1 MVIYSLT
8 KSQFKSHIYS
18 SCLML
23 RSRILLLALF
33 LSPFASI
40 APVNAH
46 GSHGSGAE
54 LEAGEFDFTPL
65 ITIEGHA
72 GFDENLEI
80 PEKHYA
86 ADFLI
91 GGEFAWGLGDG
102 KQFSLAAFVGPTFTR
117 GGAEH
122 FYGEIHAHAEE
133 EGHEHEES
141 EAHPIR
147 ERVDFKAFFEANYKH
162 SDKLNIQAYWNPYV
176 VTSDE
181 LEFHADENEWEKFE
195 SKGIKN
201 VLGAKVNYALGDG
214 DVDFGLGDSLSD
226 LFDGVYLSV
235 DHRQGWGVDG
245 VYIGNYT
252 DPRVG
257 VGFNYGET
265 SFQLDAGPRFYTPGS
280 YASDLESRTDFAGE
294 VMISRPVNEKVDF
307 FAHWKF
313 VYTWEDV
320 EGWGDGYQ
328 HHVGTG
334 ITYKL

>member
-1 MVIYSLT
+1 M
-8 KSQFKSHIYS
+8 
-18 SCLML
+18 
-23 RSRILLLALF
+23 
-33 LSPFASI
+33 
-40 APVNAH
+40 
-46 GSHGSGAE
+46 
-54 LEAGEFDFTPL
+54 EAGEFDFTPL
-65 ITIEGHA
+65 ITVEGHA
-72 GFDENLEI
+72 GFDDNLEI

-141 EAHPIR
+141 EAHPTR

-162 SDKLNIQAYWNPYV
+162 SDKLSVQAYWNPYV

-201 VLGAKVNYALGDG
+201 ELGAKVNYALGDG

-252 DPRVG
+252 DPRIG

-265 SFQLDAGPRFYTPGS
+265 SFQIEAGPRFYTPGS
-280 YASDLESRTDFAGE
+280 YANDLDSRTDFASE
-294 VMISRPVNEKVDF
+294 IMILSLI
-307 FAHWKF
+307 H
-313 VYTWEDV
+313 
-320 EGWGDGYQ
+320 
-328 HHVGTG
+328 
-334 ITYKL
+334 I

>member
-1 MVIYSLT
+1 
-8 KSQFKSHIYS
+8 
-18 SCLML
+18 ML
-23 RSRILLLALF
+23 RSRLLLLTLF
-33 LSPFASI
+33 LSPVASM
-40 APVNAH
+40 APVHAH

-54 LEAGEFDFTPL
+54 LKAGEFDFTPL
-65 ITIEGHA
+65 ITVEGHA
-72 GFDENLEI
+72 GFDDNLEN

-102 KQFSLAAFVGPTFTR
+102 KQFSLAVFVGPTLTR

-141 EAHPIR
+141 EAHPTR
-147 ERVDFKAFFEANYKH
+147 ERVDFKAFFEARYKH
-162 SDKLNIQAYWNPYV
+162 SDRINIQAYWNPYI

-201 VLGAKVNYALGDG
+201 ELGAKVNYAFGDG
-214 DVDFGLGDSLSD
+214 DVDFGLGDSFSD
-226 LFDGVYLSV
+226 LIDGTYLSI

-257 VGFNYGET
+257 IGFNYGET
-265 SFQLDAGPRFYTPGS
+265 SFQIEAGPRFTPQE
-280 YASDLESRTDFAGE
+280 AMQ
-294 VMISRPVNEKVDF
+294 VI
-307 FAHWKF
+307 
-313 VYTWEDV
+313 
-320 EGWGDGYQ
+320 
-328 HHVGTG
+328 
-334 ITYKL
+334 

>member
-1 MVIYSLT
+1 M
-8 KSQFKSHIYS
+8 
-18 SCLML
+18 
-23 RSRILLLALF
+23 
-33 LSPFASI
+33 
-40 APVNAH
+40 
-46 GSHGSGAE
+46 
-54 LEAGEFDFTPL
+54 EAGEFDFTPL
-65 ITIEGHA
+65 ITVEGHA
-72 GFDENLEI
+72 GFDDNLEI

-122 FYGEIHAHAEE
+122 FYGEIHVHAEE

-141 EAHPIR
+141 EAHPTR

-201 VLGAKVNYALGDG
+201 ELGAKVNYALGDG
-214 DVDFGLGDSLSD
+214 DVDFGLGDSFSD
-226 LFDGVYLSV
+226 LLDGVYLSV

-252 DPRVG
+252 DPRIG

-265 SFQLDAGPRFYTPGS
+265 SFQMEAGPRFYTPGS
-280 YASDLESRTDFAGE
+280 YASDLDSRTDFAGE
-294 VMISRPVNEKVDF
+294 IMISRPVSDKVDF
-307 FAHWKF
+307 FAHWKV

-334 ITYKL
+334 VTYKL

>member
-1 MVIYSLT
+1 M
-8 KSQFKSHIYS
+8 F
-18 SCLML
+18 
-23 RSRILLLALF
+23 RSRLLLLALF
-33 LSPFASI
+33 LSPFASM
-40 APVNAH
+40 APAHAH
-46 GSHGSGAE
+46 GSHGGGTE

-65 ITIEGHA
+65 ITVEGHA
-72 GFDENLEI
+72 GFDDNLEN

-102 KQFSLAAFVGPTFTR
+102 KQFSLAAFVGPTLTR

-141 EAHPIR
+141 EAHPTR
-147 ERVDFKAFFEANYKH
+147 ERIDFKAFFEANYKH
-162 SDKLNIQAYWNPYV
+162 SDRLNIQAYWNPYV

-195 SKGIKN
+195 SKGVKN
-201 VLGAKVNYALGDG
+201 ELGAKVNYALGDG
-214 DVDFGLGDSLSD
+214 DVDFGLGDSLSEI
-226 LFDGVYLSV
+226 FDGVYLSL

-245 VYIGNYT
+245 VYIGSYT
-252 DPRVG
+252 DPRIG

-280 YASDLESRTDFAGE
+280 YASDLDSRTDFAGE
-294 VMISRPVNEKVDF
+294 VMISRPVNDKVDF

-313 VYTWEDV
+313 VYTWKDV